1 MIVGFSGMFGQRR
14 RAPLPDTFSAT
25 RSTST
30 DDVLCLPPPPPSPV
44 ARPSSSLAHS
54 RSPTSPESTHTTKLH
69 PPEAASQ
76 LTRRATV
83 ETTPVTGSE
92 PLLPR
97 LGRSTPHPCIGVQVP
112 CVYLL
117 TTASPLPRDPLSR
130 RVRPAK
136 LIWIQPGRSHSE
148 PSACALSP
156 ISPSAAAGPCA
167 KPTAFSGT
175 RTCTRPAA
183 LDCSLY
189 ARLPSAQRNV
199 RRGG

>member
-97 LGRSTPHPCIGVQVP
+97 LGRSTPHRCIGVQVP

-156 ISPSAAAGPCA
+156 IPPSAAAGPRA
-167 KPTAFSGT
+167 TAFSRT
-175 RTCTRPAA
+175 RTRPAA
-183 LDCSLY
+183 LDSFFVRSASLNS
-189 ARLPSAQRNV
+189 ARR
-199 RRGG
+199 